1 MKYELIKLKNTLS
14 TSKETGIKK
23 FNKFVRERAI
33 MATKARLA
41 EKHLKIEEFTDEELE
56 IIIKEE
62 EERFK
67 DKLKTTTLG
76 IIIASLIGIDIL

>member
-1 MKYELIKLKNTLS
+1 MQYELIKLKNTIL
-14 TSKETGIKK
+14 TSKEKGIIK
-23 FNKFVRERAI
+23 FNEFVRKRAI
-33 MATKARLA
+33 MATQARLA
-41 EKHLKIEEFTDEELE
+41 ERHLKIEEFTDEELE

-62 EERFK
+62 EEKFK

>member
-1 MKYELIKLKNTLS
+1 MKYELIKIKNIIS
-14 TSKETGIKK
+14 TSKESGIKK
-23 FNKFVRERAI
+23 FNEFVRERAI

-62 EERFK
+62 EEKFK
-67 DKLKTTTLG
+67 DKLKTTTFG